1 MNYYNMNDVPDE
13 VIDIAEQ
20 KITEEGEFISFLEKQ
35 GVRDSRNVSEEKWKA
50 ILKALEDLE
59 DFEDDDYDF

>member
-1 MNYYNMNDVPDE
+1 MNYYSMNDVPDE
-13 VIDIAEQ
+13 VIEIAEQ

-59 DFEDDDYDF
+59 DFEDDDYDY

>member
-50 ILKALEDLE
+50 ILKALKALE
-59 DFEDDDYDF
+59 DFEDDDYDY

>member
-1 MNYYNMNDVPDE
+1 MNDVPDE

-50 ILKALEDLE
+50 ILKALED
-59 DFEDDDYDF
+59 FEDDDYDY